1 MIQYFK
7 PFTLHWQKFPAHS
20 RYLLFVVGLSFFF
33 IQCDNLQ
40 TVTDRPVARVENA
53 FLYASELR
61 EAIGS
66 YSSPQDSTIKAQAY
80 ISNWARKKLLY
91 ELSTINT
98 SPEKRAQ
105 LDALIDQY
113 RVDLYAQTYKE
124 NLITRRLD
132 TLVPETQL
140 WEFYTQNQ
148 AVFTLK
154 EPLCQYRLIKVP
166 LENVELNQLRRSL
179 RRFDSI
185 DRVNLDS
192 LSFQFAD
199 FQLNDSLW
207 QPQDKLREQLN
218 FDEAKRLTRYLKK
231 SQFFEIR
238 DSLEVYLLFVKDL
251 LDQGDTAP
259 YSYVSNT
266 LKNIILNQRKLAF
279 LRQFDNEIIQDAIQ
293 TKKVEFY
300 Q

>member
-1 MIQYFK
+1 MN
-7 PFTLHWQKFPAHS
+7 
-20 RYLLFVVGLSFFF
+20 LLILVGLSLFF

-66 YSSPQDSTIKAQAY
+66 YNSPQDSTIKAQAY

-140 WEFYTQNQ
+140 REFYTQNQ
-148 AVFTLK
+148 AVFILK
-154 EPLCQYRLIKVP
+154 EQLCQYRLIKVP

-218 FDEAKRLTRYLKK
+218 FDEAKRLKRYLKK

-259 YSYVSNT
+259 YSYVYNT

>member
-1 MIQYFK
+1 M
-7 PFTLHWQKFPAHS
+7 
-20 RYLLFVVGLSFFF
+20 
-33 IQCDNLQ
+33 
-40 TVTDRPVARVENA
+40 
-53 FLYASELR
+53 
-61 EAIGS
+61 
-66 YSSPQDSTIKAQAY
+66 
-80 ISNWARKKLLY
+80 Y

-140 WEFYTQNQ
+140 REFYTQNQ
-148 AVFTLK
+148 AVFILK
-154 EPLCQYRLIKVP
+154 EQLCQYRLIKVP

-218 FDEAKRLTRYLKK
+218 FDEAKRLKRYLKK

-259 YSYVSNT
+259 YSYVYNT

>member
-1 MIQYFK
+1 M
-7 PFTLHWQKFPAHS
+7 
-20 RYLLFVVGLSFFF
+20 
-33 IQCDNLQ
+33 
-40 TVTDRPVARVENA
+40 
-53 FLYASELR
+53 
-61 EAIGS
+61 
-66 YSSPQDSTIKAQAY
+66 
-80 ISNWARKKLLY
+80 LY

-140 WEFYTQNQ
+140 REFYTQNQ
-148 AVFTLK
+148 AVFILK
-154 EPLCQYRLIKVP
+154 EQLCQYRLIKVP

-218 FDEAKRLTRYLKK
+218 FDEAKRLKRYLKK

-259 YSYVSNT
+259 YSYVYNT